1 VTGERRGYVRQV
13 STSLSPL
20 PEDPGEDPG
29 TAVIPAMEAP
39 TEAVRPV
46 AGVPQADSGDRVDEA
61 IDSVLASGRD
71 LLGRTRTWLAE
82 MDHRLLALTALV
94 GAAFLLLVALA

>member
-1 VTGERRGYVRQV
+1 
-13 STSLSPL
+13 
-20 PEDPGEDPG
+20 
-29 TAVIPAMEAP
+29 MEAP

-46 AGVPQADSGDRVDEA
+46 TGVRPAESGDRVDEA

-71 LLGRTRTWLAE
+71 VLGRSRNWLAE

-94 GAAFLLLVALA
+94 AAAFLLLVALA

>member
-1 VTGERRGYVRQV
+1 MSGCV
-13 STSLSPL
+13 SASLSPL
-20 PEDPGEDPG
+20 PDDPREDPG

-39 TEAVRPV
+39 TEAVRPIT
-46 AGVPQADSGDRVDEA
+46 AVPRADSGDRVDEA

-71 LLGRTRTWLAE
+71 LLGRSRDWLAE

-94 GAAFLLLVALA
+94 AAAFLLLVALA